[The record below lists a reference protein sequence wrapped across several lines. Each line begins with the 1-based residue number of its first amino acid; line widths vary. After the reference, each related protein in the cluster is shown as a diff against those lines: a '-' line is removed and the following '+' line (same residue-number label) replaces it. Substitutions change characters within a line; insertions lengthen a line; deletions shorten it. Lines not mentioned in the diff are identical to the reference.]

1 MKHAQTERA
10 EVQNGVIQ
18 NVRPSQRRGEV
29 VEVGFLKKRTKTST
43 IGFLSLVHHIKVLFY

>member
-18 NVRPSQRRGEV
+18 KVRSSQRRGKV
-29 VEVGFLKKRTKTST
+29 VEVGFS
-43 IGFLSLVHHIKVLFY
+43 